1 MDSQTPS
8 PLMSLPAELRMKI
21 LEFVLI
27 ISRPISPKYFS
38 ILGRFL
44 VRPLN
49 ACRQLRN
56 EDLNTLYTSHTFVF
70 LAERNQLKPPP
81 LSVCAKMHH
90 NEFKFTAENSTTMA
104 GFELF
109 KANNFGALRSVK
121 LIQQFPPDGRATI
134 MNLTGR
140 EGNLALT
147 GAELADRQEGLH
159 NVAKYLGQ
167 AGFNPAITTIE
178 VVDAAVGE
186 SILKVV
192 TKTHEAKAKEAT
204 LE

>member
-1 MDSQTPS
+1 MNVQTPS
-8 PLMSLPAELRMKI
+8 PLMSLPAELRIKI

-49 ACRQLRN
+49 AGRQLRN
-56 EDLNTLYTSHTFVF
+56 EGLNILYTSHTFVF
-70 LAERNQLKPPP
+70 LAERNQLQPPP

-90 NEFKFTAENSTTMA
+90 IEFKFTAENSTTMA

-109 KANNFGALRSVK
+109 KANK
-121 LIQQFPPDGRATI
+121 RATI

-140 EGNLALT
+140 ERNLVLT

-167 AGFNPAITTIE
+167 AGFDPAITTIE
-178 VVDAAVGE
+178 GVDAEVGE
-186 SILKVV
+186 FILKVV
-192 TKTHEAKAKEAT
+192 TKTHEAKAKKAT
-204 LE
+204 LK